1 MAKWRIDTLTP
12 QEIAKYRQRS
22 FDAIN
27 GIEYLLKYANVIA
40 QYEKI
45 SDKYKTIA
53 EYIGLGQEGGNSFY
67 NYFIPLNADIV
78 FLLRNSNH
86 NNTNP
91 YLYNRHEQLGR
102 PNKRYIVYFKNGNT
116 FSDNPITLLDAEH
129 HSISYDVNALD
140 NETSVIAYLNSLK
153 GLFENGETTFQPLP
167 ITTENKQYNK
177 NTNMKQTIK
186 LSESE
191 LKRVIAESVKR
202 VINEVWDIDDN
213 GVIDYDDDFGY
224 DFIEGNEDTPRS
236 VRKNQMNADFENN
249 RTPKPYNSK
258 YYYDDF
264 NMNTYDF
271 NGDLGMKALKG
282 DKFAKTLRRNT
293 PQGWV
298 DAAKDSK
305 ID

>member
-1 MAKWRIDTLTP
+1 MVKWKIDTLTP

-22 FDAIN
+22 SNAIN

-67 NYFIPLNADIV
+67 NYFIPLNTDIV

-116 FSDNPITLLDAEH
+116 FSDNPITFLDAEH
-129 HSISYDVNALD
+129 HSIPYDVNALD

-153 GLFENGETTFQPLP
+153 TLFENGETTFQPLP

-177 NTNMKQTIK
+177 NTNMKQTVK
-186 LSESE
+186 LTESE
-191 LKRVIAESVKR
+191 LRNMIAESVKS
-202 VINEVWDIDDN
+202 VLNEI
-213 GVIDYDDDFGY
+213 G
-224 DFIEGNEDTPRS
+224 DTDKGQDALGQVYGRAL
-236 VRKNQMNADFENN
+236 RRAQM
-249 RTPKPYNSK
+249 
-258 YYYDDF
+258 
-264 NMNTYDF
+264 
-271 NGDLGMKALKG
+271 LG
-282 DKFAKTLRRNT
+282 DKGAEARRLRKIAHDAEDKAYSEGEKYNLFTGVFSKFDNAINTGYAKAKNNEAINRKIGRIVSECLKRNLR
-293 PQGWV
+293 
-298 DAAKDSK
+298 
-305 ID
+305 

>member
-1 MAKWRIDTLTP
+1 MVKWKIDMLTP

-22 FDAIN
+22 SNAIN

-67 NYFIPLNADIV
+67 NYFIPLNTDIV

-116 FSDNPITLLDAEH
+116 FSDNPITFLDAEH
-129 HSISYDVNALD
+129 HSIPYDVNALD

-153 GLFENGETTFQPLP
+153 TLFENGETTFQPLP

-177 NTNMKQTIK
+177 NTNMKQTVK
-186 LSESE
+186 LTESE
-191 LKRVIAESVKR
+191 LRNMIAESVKS
-202 VINEVWDIDDN
+202 VLNEI
-213 GVIDYDDDFGY
+213 G
-224 DFIEGNEDTPRS
+224 DTDKGQDALGQVYGRAL
-236 VRKNQMNADFENN
+236 RRAQM
-249 RTPKPYNSK
+249 
-258 YYYDDF
+258 
-264 NMNTYDF
+264 
-271 NGDLGMKALKG
+271 LG
-282 DKFAKTLRRNT
+282 DKGAEARRLRKIANDAEDKAYSEGEKHNLFTGVFSKFDNSINTGYAKAKNNEAINRKIGRIVSECLKRNLR
-293 PQGWV
+293 
-298 DAAKDSK
+298 
-305 ID
+305 

>member
-1 MAKWRIDTLTP
+1 MVKWKIDTLTP

-22 FDAIN
+22 SNAIN

-67 NYFIPLNADIV
+67 NYFIPLNTDIV

-116 FSDNPITLLDAEH
+116 FSDNPITFLDAEH
-129 HSISYDVNALD
+129 HSIPYDVNALD

-153 GLFENGETTFQPLP
+153 ILFENGETTFQPLP

-177 NTNMKQTIK
+177 NTNMKQTVK
-186 LSESE
+186 LTESE
-191 LKRVIAESVKR
+191 LRNMIAE
-202 VINEVWDIDDN
+202 
-213 GVIDYDDDFGY
+213 
-224 DFIEGNEDTPRS
+224 
-236 VRKNQMNADFENN
+236 
-249 RTPKPYNSK
+249 
-258 YYYDDF
+258 
-264 NMNTYDF
+264 
-271 NGDLGMKALKG
+271 
-282 DKFAKTLRRNT
+282 
-293 PQGWV
+293 
-298 DAAKDSK
+298 
-305 ID
+305 

>member
-1 MAKWRIDTLTP
+1 MTKWRIDTLTP

-67 NYFIPLNADIV
+67 NYFILLNADIV

-153 GLFENGETTFQPLP
+153 GLFENGEITFQPLP
-167 ITTENKQYNK
+167 ITY
-177 NTNMKQTIK
+177 
-186 LSESE
+186 
-191 LKRVIAESVKR
+191 
-202 VINEVWDIDDN
+202 DN
-213 GVIDYDDDFGY
+213 GYVGDGCP
-224 DFIEGNEDTPRS
+224 EGNEFVEKLELTKRDI
-236 VRKNQMNADFENN
+236 VDFF
-249 RTPKPYNSK
+249 RHP
-258 YYYDDF
+258 DV
-264 NMNTYDF
+264 
-271 NGDLGMKALKG
+271 GG
-282 DKFAKTLRRNT
+282 
-293 PQGWV
+293 
-298 DAAKDSK
+298 AARV
-305 ID
+305 

>member
-1 MAKWRIDTLTP
+1 MVKWKIDMLTP

-27 GIEYLLKYANVIA
+27 GLEYLLKYANFIA

-67 NYFIPLNADIV
+67 NYFIPLNTDIV

-153 GLFENGETTFQPLP
+153 GLFENGETTF
-167 ITTENKQYNK
+167 
-177 NTNMKQTIK
+177 
-186 LSESE
+186 
-191 LKRVIAESVKR
+191 
-202 VINEVWDIDDN
+202 
-213 GVIDYDDDFGY
+213 
-224 DFIEGNEDTPRS
+224 
-236 VRKNQMNADFENN
+236 
-249 RTPKPYNSK
+249 
-258 YYYDDF
+258 
-264 NMNTYDF
+264 
-271 NGDLGMKALKG
+271 
-282 DKFAKTLRRNT
+282 
-293 PQGWV
+293 
-298 DAAKDSK
+298 
-305 ID
+305 

>member
-1 MAKWRIDTLTP
+1 MAKLRIDTLTP

-86 NNTNP
+86 NTTNP

-102 PNKRYIVYFKNGNT
+102 PNKRYIVYFKNGTT
-116 FSDNPITLLDAEH
+116 FSDNPITLLDAEY

-167 ITTENKQYNK
+167 ITTENK
-177 NTNMKQTIK
+177 
-186 LSESE
+186 
-191 LKRVIAESVKR
+191 
-202 VINEVWDIDDN
+202 
-213 GVIDYDDDFGY
+213 
-224 DFIEGNEDTPRS
+224 
-236 VRKNQMNADFENN
+236 
-249 RTPKPYNSK
+249 
-258 YYYDDF
+258 
-264 NMNTYDF
+264 
-271 NGDLGMKALKG
+271 
-282 DKFAKTLRRNT
+282 
-293 PQGWV
+293 
-298 DAAKDSK
+298 
-305 ID
+305 

>member
-177 NTNMKQTIK
+177 NTNMKQTIR
-186 LSESE
+186 LTGSE
-191 LKRVIAESVKR
+191 LRNMISESVKR
-202 VINEVWDIDDN
+202 VLNETTVDNESILQSLKNLSENKTFVELLKWGVIKLRAEHYENADIDKMFAQK
-213 GVIDYDDDFGY
+213 IFSS
-224 DFIEGNEDTPRS
+224 IEEA
-236 VRKNQMNADFENN
+236 ADFV
-249 RTPKPYNSK
+249 NSSREQT
-258 YYYDDF
+258 YIYVDGGEECLNIYDI
-264 NMNTYDF
+264 
-271 NGDLGMKALKG
+271 A
-282 DKFAKTLRRNT
+282 
-293 PQGWV
+293 
-298 DAAKDSK
+298 
-305 ID
+305 

>member
-1 MAKWRIDTLTP
+1 MAKWRIDMLTP

-86 NNTNP
+86 NTTNP

-167 ITTENKQYNK
+167 ITY
-177 NTNMKQTIK
+177 
-186 LSESE
+186 
-191 LKRVIAESVKR
+191 
-202 VINEVWDIDDN
+202 DN
-213 GVIDYDDDFGY
+213 GYVGDGCP
-224 DFIEGNEDTPRS
+224 EGNEFVEKLELTKRDI
-236 VRKNQMNADFENN
+236 VDFF
-249 RTPKPYNSK
+249 RHP
-258 YYYDDF
+258 DV
-264 NMNTYDF
+264 
-271 NGDLGMKALKG
+271 GG
-282 DKFAKTLRRNT
+282 
-293 PQGWV
+293 
-298 DAAKDSK
+298 AARVWDNVGF
-305 ID
+305 

>member
-1 MAKWRIDTLTP
+1 MVKWRIDTLTP

-22 FDAIN
+22 SNAIN

-67 NYFIPLNADIV
+67 NYFIPLNTDIV

-116 FSDNPITLLDAEH
+116 FSDNPITFLDAEH
-129 HSISYDVNALD
+129 HSIPYGVNALD
-140 NETSVIAYLNSLK
+140 NETSVIAYFNSLK
-153 GLFENGETTFQPLP
+153 SLFENGETTFQPLP

-177 NTNMKQTIK
+177 NRNMKQTIK
-186 LSESE
+186 LTESE
-191 LKRVIAESVKR
+191 LRNMITESVKR
-202 VINEVWDIDDN
+202 VLNEEQQKYVSMEVVKRYAQ
-213 GVIDYDDDFGY
+213 GLLKA
-224 DFIEGNEDTPRS
+224 IES
-236 VRKNQMNADFENN
+236 NN
-249 RTPKPYNSK
+249 T
-258 YYYDDF
+258 
-264 NMNTYDF
+264 
-271 NGDLGMKALKG
+271 
-282 DKFAKTLRRNT
+282 
-293 PQGWV
+293 
-298 DAAKDSK
+298 
-305 ID
+305 

>member
-86 NNTNP
+86 NTTNP

-177 NTNMKQTIK
+177 NTNMKQTIR
-186 LSESE
+186 LTGSE
-191 LKRVIAESVKR
+191 LRNMISESVKR
-202 VINEVWDIDDN
+202 VLNETTVDNESILQSLKNLSENKTFVELLKWGVIKLRAEHYENADIDKMFAQK
-213 GVIDYDDDFGY
+213 IFSS
-224 DFIEGNEDTPRS
+224 IEEA
-236 VRKNQMNADFENN
+236 ADFV
-249 RTPKPYNSK
+249 NSSREQT
-258 YYYDDF
+258 YIYVDGGEECLNIYDI
-264 NMNTYDF
+264 
-271 NGDLGMKALKG
+271 A
-282 DKFAKTLRRNT
+282 
-293 PQGWV
+293 
-298 DAAKDSK
+298 
-305 ID
+305 